1 MNRISVCAA
10 ASVFTLFSA
19 GLAQAQDSMIVRVGD
34 LNLNNATG
42 AQVALRRIDNAASR
56 FCGPSMPMS
65 LTERGLRDTCRRQ
78 MTAKAVRTLGAP
90 RVTALYE
97 PETAVRLAQNERR

>member
-19 GLAQAQDSMIVRVGD
+19 GLVQAQDSMFVRVGD
-34 LNLNNATG
+34 LNLNNTAG

-56 FCGPSMPMS
+56 FCGPSMRTS
-65 LTERGLRDTCRRQ
+65 LTEQALRDSCRKQ

-90 RVTALYE
+90 RVTALYQ
-97 PETAVRLAQNERR
+97 PETSVRLAQIDRR

>member
-19 GLAQAQDSMIVRVGD
+19 GIVQAQDSMSVRVGD
-34 LNLNNATG
+34 LNLNNSAG
-42 AQVALRRIDNAASR
+42 AQVALRRIDNAATR
-56 FCGPSMPMS
+56 FCGPAMPMS
-65 LTERGLRDTCRRQ
+65 LSDRAQRDSCHKQ

-90 RVTALYE
+90 RVTALYQ
-97 PETAVRLAQNERR
+97 PETTVRLAQNDRR